1 MPPVITTSEATRT
14 TLAIIMGGGRGSR
27 LHPLTHKRSKPAVPL
42 AGKYRLVDIPISNC
56 LNSDIRQMYVLTQYN
71 SESLNRHVTGAYKF
85 DHFGHNFVHILA
97 AQQTPTGDSWYQGT
111 ADAVRQNLD
120 YFLEGSF
127 KYFLI
132 LSGDQLYRMDFKT
145 MIRDHLKNDADLTIA
160 TTPVRREPARSFGL
174 METDEQFNITRFV
187 EKPEGNDKLL
197 DELKM
202 PSALLKQFGVS
213 EDEERFQASM
223 GIYLFNRQTLI
234 DALDNDFEDF
244 GKDIIPNTIEKKKVF
259 SHVFQGYWE
268 DIGTIKSFYEANIE
282 LTKVVPSYNFFDAHN
297 QIYTRARFLPA
308 SKINNAHIQEALI
321 SDGCIISNATIQRS
335 LIGVRS
341 VIETG
346 CYITDSVIMGSDYY
360 NEQTVDGNGKTIE
373 VPIRIG
379 ANSRIHKAII
389 DKNAQIGNNVVI
401 DPGNRE
407 DQDTE
412 YCCIREGVIVIPK
425 GTVIPD
431 GTVV

>member
-1 MPPVITTSEATRT
+1 MEY
-14 TLAIIMGGGRGSR
+14 L
-27 LHPLTHKRSKPAVPL
+27 
-42 AGKYRLVDIPISNC
+42 
-56 LNSDIRQMYVLTQYN
+56 
-71 SESLNRHVTGAYKF
+71 
-85 DHFGHNFVHILA
+85 
-97 AQQTPTGDSWYQGT
+97 
-111 ADAVRQNLD
+111 
-120 YFLEGSF
+120 LERPF

-132 LSGDQLYRMDFKT
+132 LSGDQLYRMDFKA
-145 MIRDHLKNDADLTIA
+145 MLREHLQNDADLTIA

-174 METDEQFNITRFV
+174 MKSNDNLEITDFV

-197 DELKM
+197 DELRM
-202 PSALLKQFGVS
+202 PASLLAKFGIPA
-213 EDEERFQASM
+213 DEERFQASM
-223 GIYLFNRQTLI
+223 GIYIFNRQTLI
-234 DALDNDFEDF
+234 EALNNDLDDF
-244 GKDIIPNTIEKKKVF
+244 GKHVIPATIKK
-259 SHVFQGYWE
+259 SHVYSYVFQGYWE
-268 DIGTIKSFYEANIE
+268 DIGTIRSFYEANLE

-297 QIYTRARFLPA
+297 PIYTRARFLPA

-321 SDGCIISNATIQRS
+321 SDGCIISNATIQRAI
-335 LIGVRS
+335 IGVRS

-360 NEQTVDGNGKTIE
+360 NVQSVNSDGKTVE

-379 ANSRIHKAII
+379 SNSRIHKAII

-407 DQDTE
+407 DQDTP

-425 GTVIPD
+425 GTIIPD